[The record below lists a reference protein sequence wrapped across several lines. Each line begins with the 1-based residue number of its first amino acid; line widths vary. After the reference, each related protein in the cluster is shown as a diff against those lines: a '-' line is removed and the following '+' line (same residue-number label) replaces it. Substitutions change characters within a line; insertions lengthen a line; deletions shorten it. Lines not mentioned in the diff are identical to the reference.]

1 MLFRSLSDLSS
12 LKDQEIHSKI
22 SDLTNKYFMT
32 RNIEVQSQ
40 IANVLDSLRD
50 ELRTRNVRQ
59 MQEQMKNGNK
69 NLDSLIKVS

>member
-1 MLFRSLSDLSS
+1 MHPLLSDLSS